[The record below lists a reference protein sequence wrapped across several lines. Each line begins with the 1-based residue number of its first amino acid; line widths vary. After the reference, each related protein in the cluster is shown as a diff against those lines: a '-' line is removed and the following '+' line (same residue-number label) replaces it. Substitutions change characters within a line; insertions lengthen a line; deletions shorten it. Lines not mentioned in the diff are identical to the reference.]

1 MYIHRVILRDVKSF
15 ENLELRFDRKEQ
27 SGAKIYSGW
36 NVLTGDNS
44 AGKTTVLKAIALAL
58 VGPDVARALQP
69 SFNGWIREGSED
81 ASIAVQIFGG
91 DEDKFTTGR
100 PPLEPFYA
108 EISLEKRGG
117 EVYPVAGN
125 EYVKKKKSAL
135 NGPWA
140 IGQGAWFAVAYGP
153 FRRLYGTST
162 EAMRLMSAPGR
173 PPRFATLFKED
184 ATLGEGQTW
193 LKELQ
198 FKSLELKDKE
208 RGLLKDVL
216 DILDADFLRHG
227 LRVERVDSEGLWLR
241 NELGMVLPLSD
252 MSDGYRSSLA
262 LLIDILR
269 HLADVFPGVPLIAKD
284 EGGDPYVAHAGVVLI
299 DEVDAHL
306 HPEWQRQLGFWLKK
320 HFPNVQF
327 IVSSHSAF
335 VCQAAD
341 DLGVYYLG
349 GSEGATTSNR
359 VNEEQWKEIVSG
371 TADEVLRSVAFGL
384 KHTRSPKAVDAR
396 REWSH
401 LKAKMSR
408 LGLNQDEETRMIQL
422 SLFVD
427 SGEDKECVDMFE
439 SR

>member
-1 MYIHRVILRDVKSF
+1 MYIHRVILRDVKGF
-15 ENLELRFDRKEQ
+15 RNLELRFDRKEQ
-27 SGAKIYSGW
+27 SGAKVYSGW

-58 VGPDVARALQP
+58 VGPDIARALQP
-69 SFNGWIREGSED
+69 SFNGWIRDGAED

-91 DEDKFTTGR
+91 EEDKFTTGR

-108 EISLEKRGG
+108 EIALEKRSG
-117 EVYPVAGN
+117 EIYPIAGN

-208 RGLLKDVL
+208 KGLLRDVL
-216 DILDADFLRHG
+216 DILDADFLSHG
-227 LRVERVDSEGLWLR
+227 LRVDRVDSEGLWLK
-241 NELGMVLPLSD
+241 NELGIVLPLSD

-269 HLADVFPGVPLIAKD
+269 HLSEVFPGAPLILMD
-284 EGGDPYVAHAGVVLI
+284 EEDQPYVPHSGVVLI

-341 DLGVYYLG
+341 DLGVYYLT
-349 GSEGATTSNR
+349 GSQGDSTSTR
-359 VNEEQWKEIVSG
+359 VSEEQWKNIVSG
-371 TADEVLRSVAFGL
+371 TADDVLRSVAFGL
-384 KHTRSPKAVDAR
+384 THTRSPRAVDAR
-396 REWSH
+396 REWSG
-401 LKAKMSR
+401 LKAKKNR
-408 LGLNQDEETRMIQL
+408 LGITPDEEKRMEQL

-427 SGEDKECVDMFE
+427 SDMD
-439 SR
+439 